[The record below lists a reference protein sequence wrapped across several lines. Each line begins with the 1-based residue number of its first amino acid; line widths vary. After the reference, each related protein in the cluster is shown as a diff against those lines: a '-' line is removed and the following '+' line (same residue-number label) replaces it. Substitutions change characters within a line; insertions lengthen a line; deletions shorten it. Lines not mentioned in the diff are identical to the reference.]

1 MWKTL
6 ASALCSK
13 GDIVLTVAL
22 SGIASLLLPNG
33 RTAHSKVAI
42 PVAELLKE
50 TKIIIWDE
58 VPMAHKYYF
67 EALDKMPNDIMC
79 MSHVDNVPFGGK
91 RLVFGGNF
99 RQILL
104 VIPRGSRLDIVHA
117 TTNATNLWDYCAI
130 LKLTKNMCLQS
141 NSTMSN
147 AEEIKSFCQWLIDVG
162 DGKLGKVMMDFLR

>member
-1 MWKTL
+1 MLFRSQYLHIFNSIINVVNRQAGGMFFLYGYGGTGKTFMWKTL
-6 ASALCSK
+6 AFALCSK

-79 MSHVDNVPFGGK
+79 MSHLDSVPFGGK

-104 VIPRGSRLDIVHA
+104 FTQRSDSGA
-117 TTNATNLWDYCAI
+117 
-130 LKLTKNMCLQS
+130 
-141 NSTMSN
+141 
-147 AEEIKSFCQWLIDVG
+147 
-162 DGKLGKVMMDFLR
+162 